1 MWYTIEQRFKI
12 FISHDQIIQ
21 SIQTWCQIKANH
33 LINLL
38 TKFQHSI
45 QHHPR
50 VMIKNAKAPNDS
62 VAATIV
68 QDHQRAFLLQR
79 VSKFSRNASISSVK
93 QCTRRLCSWWRSN
106 GAHMARERERETNAS
121 RSHTLSSQI
130 IIFHLCTFPPNQKK
144 MFIFELVFPF
154 SSPPKVETFSSK
166 NSAKNFNYFARKF
179 IKSWTIFTEI
189 FYSFP

>member
-1 MWYTIEQRFKI
+1 MWYTIEQRFQK
-12 FISHDQIIQ
+12 FISHDQILQ

-38 TKFQHSI
+38 TKFQHSP

-50 VMIKNAKAPNDS
+50 VIIKMPRHPTTVSPPLKS
-62 VAATIV
+62 KTISERFSFSGS
-68 QDHQRAFLLQR
+68 QSSAEMPAFLPWN
-79 VSKFSRNASISSVK
+79 NAQEDYVRDDAL
-93 QCTRRLCSWWRSN
+93 TALTWP
-106 GAHMARERERETNAS
+106 ERERETNAS